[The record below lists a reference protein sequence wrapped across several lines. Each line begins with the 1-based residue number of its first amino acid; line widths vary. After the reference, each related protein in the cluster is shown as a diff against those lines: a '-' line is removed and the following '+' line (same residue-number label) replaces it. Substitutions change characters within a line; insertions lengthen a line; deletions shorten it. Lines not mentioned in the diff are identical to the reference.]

1 MDAVTLALSASA
13 LVALGAGLLS
23 AWLLL
28 SLGDLVARAR
38 LLYRP
43 RWRRT
48 LDSLL
53 RHEDEETPDETP
65 RQRNVLAMLPGLA
78 GILLAILVRDWLLSL
93 YLVTLGLSLIWL
105 MRSRQGRKEQ
115 AKLTDQ
121 VKMLV
126 VLFRSHFAVG
136 GSPFS
141 VLSEVEPELPAGRLR
156 AAVRRTVDIYHTTG
170 KVKEA
175 LNAMRKLDNPYLA
188 RLVMV
193 MEAAS
198 VSSTEVVLDELKRLE
213 GDLKARDRLR
223 AQAKA
228 SLASAQLKLDDLLA
242 WTPDENAVALAQ
254 ANLDAAQADYARIA
268 ARAEHTDD
276 QLASARVNLEK
287 AQTTLSDSQ
296 DAYDTAWDPGRDWE
310 LGDPKR
316 VTKLENEREAAQ
328 RNLER
333 AQLDLEVAQANYN
346 LAVLEIDDSN
356 LQNAWAKVVSAR
368 KNLEDAQTGPDES
381 DIEAARIQVRQAELA
396 LAQAQLNLEAA
407 QSNLEDWDTTTAELS
422 LSQAQLKLETA
433 QRNLEETI
441 LLAPLSG
448 TVMAVGAQV
457 GESVSASPI
466 ITLANMEEPQVLFWV
481 EESDLMSVAPGNAV
495 NIVFEALPDYTF
507 PGEIVSIDP
516 ALVTVDG
523 TAAVQSWAS
532 VDLSAHPVSL
542 LSGMNADVEIVAGE
556 ALNALLVPVQALR
569 ELGPDQYAVFVV
581 GANGELELRPVEVG
595 LQDFVNVE
603 IISGLKAGE
612 VVSVGTATSSA
623 TSTESSTDSE
633 QPPPGIM
640 RFLGGG

>member
-156 AAVRRTVDIYHTTG
+156 AAARRTVDIYHTTG

-228 SLASAQLKLDDLLA
+228 SLALLKGTTRFLQVANL
-242 WTPDENAVALAQ
+242 TAVAISVVLPVWRDFFTSTLQRRGTFLA
-254 ANLDAAQADYARIA
+254 ATLFMLMASLYF
-268 ARAEHTDD
+268 D
-276 QLASARVNLEK
+276 Q
-287 AQTTLSDSQ
+287 
-296 DAYDTAWDPGRDWE
+296 
-310 LGDPKR
+310 
-316 VTKLENEREAAQ
+316 
-328 RNLER
+328 
-333 AQLDLEVAQANYN
+333 
-346 LAVLEIDDSN
+346 EI
-356 LQNAWAKVVSAR
+356 
-368 KNLEDAQTGPDES
+368 
-381 DIEAARIQVRQAELA
+381 
-396 LAQAQLNLEAA
+396 
-407 QSNLEDWDTTTAELS
+407 
-422 LSQAQLKLETA
+422 
-433 QRNLEETI
+433 
-441 LLAPLSG
+441 
-448 TVMAVGAQV
+448 
-457 GESVSASPI
+457 
-466 ITLANMEEPQVLFWV
+466 
-481 EESDLMSVAPGNAV
+481 
-495 NIVFEALPDYTF
+495 
-507 PGEIVSIDP
+507 
-516 ALVTVDG
+516 
-523 TAAVQSWAS
+523 
-532 VDLSAHPVSL
+532 
-542 LSGMNADVEIVAGE
+542 
-556 ALNALLVPVQALR
+556 
-569 ELGPDQYAVFVV
+569 
-581 GANGELELRPVEVG
+581 G
-595 LQDFVNVE
+595 LQEEKV
-603 IISGLKAGE
+603 L
-612 VVSVGTATSSA
+612 
-623 TSTESSTDSE
+623 
-633 QPPPGIM
+633 
-640 RFLGGG
+640 

>member
-1 MDAVTLALSASA
+1 MKKRITWWILIALLVVAGGGYVAYDQFLAPEAEVLEEPTIQTTLVTR
-13 LVALGAGLLS
+13 
-23 AWLLL
+23 
-28 SLGDLVARAR
+28 GDLLITADGTG
-38 LLYRP
+38 
-43 RWRRT
+43 T
-48 LDSLL
+48 L
-53 RHEDEETPDETP
+53 TPAQE
-65 RQRNVLAMLPGLA
+65 
-78 GILLAILVRDWLLSL
+78 
-93 YLVTLGLSLIWL
+93 
-105 MRSRQGRKEQ
+105 
-115 AKLTDQ
+115 
-121 VKMLV
+121 VKV
-126 VLFRSHFAVG
+126 GFATG
-136 GSPFS
+136 G
-141 VLSEVEPELPAGRLR
+141 VLSEAPVKVGDQVQAGD
-156 AAVRRTVDIYHTTG
+156 V
-170 KVKEA
+170 
-175 LNAMRKLDNPYLA
+175 LA
-188 RLVMV
+188 RLDDTDARQAMA
-193 MEAAS
+193 EAELQVAQAEATLAQQQDTTAAEQAIALNEIQ
-198 VSSTEVVLDELKRLE
+198 VS
-213 GDLKARDRLR
+213 
-223 AQAKA
+223 QAKA

-268 ARAEHTDD
+268 ARTEHTDD

-287 AQTTLSDSQ
+287 AQTTLSDAQ

-466 ITLANMEEPQVLFWV
+466 ITLADLEEPQVLFWV